1 MVSGLE
7 TKLWTTGE
15 LWKEACLLGP
25 STVRERVPTLQWVQ
39 IPVLQLTRCVTSC
52 NSEEMLMMELNK
64 QVQGLKDPVQALST
78 SLGTQKKSYILS
90 CQALF

>member
-39 IPVLQLTRCVTSC
+39 IPVLPLTRCGTSC

-78 SLGTQKKSYILS
+78 SLGTQKKSYILLY
-90 CQALF
+90 QALF